1 MFGWTSRIF
10 LLLST
15 DLTHFLCCCYVRH
28 VSFLLLHNRTHL
40 PKPQFNIPEGGIIAG
55 NSFGYG
61 DGSPFSDLWEDPEG
75 LFDLSVTGD
84 QFFLYCLNA
93 DDEPHFI
100 SGFSYNGEWTDA
112 EDLADPAPLDQ
123 SALPEDLIEFGSV
136 ALPHID
142 NYLYRGITTGNR
154 TDLLAEFM
162 NPEKYEGSDNARWGL
177 GIIED
182 PSGARSLLSSAL
194 LTVAAIV
201 PLVVALMF

>member
-1 MFGWTSRIF
+1 MFLLTSLIF

-15 DLTHFLCCCYVRH
+15 DLTHFLCCCCYVCFVITAPH
-28 VSFLLLHNRTHL
+28 THS

-55 NSFGYG
+55 DSFGYG
-61 DGSPFSDLWEDPEG
+61 DGSPFSELWEEPEG

-100 SGFSYNGEWTDA
+100 SGFSYNGEWADA
-112 EDLADPAPLDQ
+112 EDLADPVPLDK

-142 NYLYRGITTGNR
+142 NYLYRGITTGNK

-162 NPEKYEGSDNARWGL
+162 DPEKYEGSDDARWGL
-177 GIIED
+177 GKIED
-182 PSGARSLLSSAL
+182 PSGALSLFSAL
-194 LTVAAIV
+194 VTTVAIV
-201 PLVVALMF
+201 PLVVALLI